1 MITGVDGVLCPPG
14 MAIRLV
20 ERHRFSG
27 RCTARRRRLAQPLRA
42 ARRVRLSQVNLS
54 GGNDPKSPRRM
65 HEKTWPSYVLWE
77 LEGLCPLVSVHLEHG
92 AKLLEQLW
100 AQPVYDRPA
109 LAALF

>member
-54 GGNDPKSPRRM
+54 GGNDTQIAATYSA
-65 HEKTWPSYVLWE
+65 EDV
-77 LEGLCPLVSVHLEHG
+77 
-92 AKLLEQLW
+92 AKLRATE
-100 AQPVYDRPA
+100 
-109 LAALF
+109 